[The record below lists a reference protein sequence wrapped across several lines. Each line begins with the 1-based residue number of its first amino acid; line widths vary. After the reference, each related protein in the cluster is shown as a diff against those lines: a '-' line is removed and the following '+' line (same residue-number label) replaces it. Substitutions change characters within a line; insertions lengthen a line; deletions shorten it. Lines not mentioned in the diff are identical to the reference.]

1 MMIQKSTG
9 GPQPIQFVNYTIY
22 HGGKESINNNTG
34 NLIVVMSGG
43 AHVQELYS
51 FTQSEECFFIK
62 LTAYLDL
69 TTIYTGNNAQIKAV
83 DWLSGSNTHQ

>member
-43 AHVQELYS
+43 TLVKELYS
-51 FTQSEECFFIK
+51 FTQIEECMFFHQTRC
-62 LTAYLDL
+62 LSRSY
-69 TTIYTGNNAQIKAV
+69 NNIH
-83 DWLSGSNTHQ
+83 W